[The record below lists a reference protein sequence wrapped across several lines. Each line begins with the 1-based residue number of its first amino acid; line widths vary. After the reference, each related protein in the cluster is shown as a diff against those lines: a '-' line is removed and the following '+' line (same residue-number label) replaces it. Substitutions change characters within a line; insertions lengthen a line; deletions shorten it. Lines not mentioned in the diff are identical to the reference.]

1 MRPGPAPVAHWLS
14 QHGAAAGATAGRLT
28 WQASALSP
36 CGRKPGPG
44 RRLVGSSCGR
54 PRLPRWPARPRGCP
68 VRPRHRS
75 SVCPLLAGCSLA
87 KTPCGVGA
95 HTAAWAPRPSRVHL
109 QQTAPS
115 PNKVKGQ
122 GVGTPAYKRGGRS
135 SAPDLS
141 LLSPRCRSCSAV
153 HEKALCAS
161 CAVFEG

>member
-14 QHGAAAGATAGRLT
+14 QHGAAAGATAGQLT
-28 WQASALSP
+28 RQASALSP
-36 CGRKPGPG
+36 WRPEARAGASAGR
-44 RRLVGSSCGR
+44 LLLR
-54 PRLPRWPARPRGCP
+54 PPPAPAVAGTPARLSRAPA
-68 VRPRHRS
+68 S
-75 SVCPLLAGCSLA
+75 SFLVCPLLAGCSLA

-161 CAVFEG
+161 CAMFEG